1 MGNVKAMESNEQ
13 KSLLGEEVMA
23 PVMEQPFQ
31 MDLLGESVML
41 SFLGKKRTE
50 TLTVCMGDI
59 YKAVNALMDYAR
71 LLELAVKEWNLE
83 GYHRMTYEIHAEGYR
98 KVAQKFADGI
108 GYDYQKAL
116 EACKKKQKTSRRD
129 EGVGEDALVLSVRQA
144 QRDAEEEKTDG
155 GEEQ

>member
-1 MGNVKAMESNEQ
+1 MESGEQ

-23 PVMEQPFQ
+23 PVMEHPFQ
-31 MDLLGESVML
+31 MDLFGENVVL

-59 YKAVNALMDYAR
+59 YKTVNALMDYAR

-83 GYHRMTYEIHAEGYR
+83 GYHRMTYEIHAEEYR

-116 EACKKKQKTSRRD
+116 ETCKKKQSRRD
-129 EGVGEDALVLSVRQA
+129 EGVGEEALVLTVRQA
-144 QRDAEEEKTDG
+144 QRNAAEEGTDKG
-155 GEEQ
+155 RQEQ

>member
-1 MGNVKAMESNEQ
+1 MESNEQ

-23 PVMEQPFQ
+23 PIMEQSFQ
-31 MDLLGESVML
+31 MDLLGESVVL

-59 YKAVNALMDYAR
+59 YKTVNALMDYAR

-83 GYHRMTYEIHAEGYR
+83 GYHRMTYEIHAEEYR
-98 KVAQKFADGI
+98 KVAQKYADGI

-116 EACKKKQKTSRRD
+116 ETCKKKQSRRD

-144 QRDAEEEKTDG
+144 QRDAEGARANE
-155 GEEQ
+155 GESEQ

>member
-1 MGNVKAMESNEQ
+1 MESNEQ

-23 PVMEQPFQ
+23 PIMEQSFQ
-31 MDLLGESVML
+31 MDLLGESVVL

-59 YKAVNALMDYAR
+59 YKTVNALIDYAR

-83 GYHRMTYEIHAEGYR
+83 GYHRMTYEIHAEEYR
-98 KVAQKFADGI
+98 KVAQKYADGI

-116 EACKKKQKTSRRD
+116 ETCKRSNQGGMK
-129 EGVGEDALVLSVRQA
+129 ALGR
-144 QRDAEEEKTDG
+144 THWF
-155 GEEQ
+155 

>member
-1 MGNVKAMESNEQ
+1 MESGEQ

-23 PVMEQPFQ
+23 PVIEQPFQ
-31 MDLLGESVML
+31 MDLLGESVVL
-41 SFLGKKRTE
+41 SFLGKKQME

-59 YKAVNALMDYAR
+59 YKTVNALMDYAR

-83 GYHRMTYEIHAEGYR
+83 GYHRMTYEIHAEEYR

-116 EACKKKQKTSRRD
+116 ETCKKKQSRRD
-129 EGVGEDALVLSVRQA
+129 EGVGEEALVLTVRQA
-144 QRDAEEEKTDG
+144 QRNAAEEGTDKG
-155 GEEQ
+155 RQEQ

>member
-1 MGNVKAMESNEQ
+1 MESNEQ

-31 MDLLGESVML
+31 MDLLGESVVI

-59 YKAVNALMDYAR
+59 YKTVNALMDYAR

-83 GYHRMTYEIHAEGYR
+83 GYHRMTYEIHAEEYR

-116 EACKKKQKTSRRD
+116 ETCKKKQSRRD
-129 EGVGEDALVLSVRQA
+129 EGVGEEALVLTVRQA
-144 QRDAEEEKTDG
+144 QRNASEEGTDKG
-155 GEEQ
+155 RQEQ

>member
-1 MGNVKAMESNEQ
+1 MESGEQ

-23 PVMEQPFQ
+23 PVIEQPFQ
-31 MDLLGESVML
+31 MDLLGESVVL
-41 SFLGKKRTE
+41 SFLGKKQME

-59 YKAVNALMDYAR
+59 YKTVNALMDYAR

-83 GYHRMTYEIHAEGYR
+83 GYHRMTYEIHAEEYR

-116 EACKKKQKTSRRD
+116 ETCKKKQSRRD
-129 EGVGEDALVLSVRQA
+129 EGVGEEALVLTVRQA
-144 QRDAEEEKTDG
+144 QRNAAEEGTDKG
-155 GEEQ
+155 LQEQ

>member
-1 MGNVKAMESNEQ
+1 MESGEQ

-23 PVMEQPFQ
+23 PVMEHPFQ
-31 MDLLGESVML
+31 MDLFGENVVL

-59 YKAVNALMDYAR
+59 YKTVNALMDYAR

-83 GYHRMTYEIHAEGYR
+83 GYHRMTYEIHAEEYR

-116 EACKKKQKTSRRD
+116 ETCKKKQSRRD
-129 EGVGEDALVLSVRQA
+129 EGGGEEALVLTVRQA
-144 QRDAEEEKTDG
+144 QRNAAEEGTDKG
-155 GEEQ
+155 RQEQ

>member
-1 MGNVKAMESNEQ
+1 MESGEQ
-13 KSLLGEEVMA
+13 KFLLGEEVMA

-31 MDLLGESVML
+31 MDLLGESVVL
-41 SFLGKKRTE
+41 SFLGKKRME

-59 YKAVNALMDYAR
+59 YKTVNALMDYAR

-83 GYHRMTYEIHAEGYR
+83 GYHRMTYEIHAEEYR

-116 EACKKKQKTSRRD
+116 ETCKKKQSRRD
-129 EGVGEDALVLSVRQA
+129 EGVGEEALVLTVRQA
-144 QRDAEEEKTDG
+144 QRNAAEEGTDKG
-155 GEEQ
+155 RQEQ